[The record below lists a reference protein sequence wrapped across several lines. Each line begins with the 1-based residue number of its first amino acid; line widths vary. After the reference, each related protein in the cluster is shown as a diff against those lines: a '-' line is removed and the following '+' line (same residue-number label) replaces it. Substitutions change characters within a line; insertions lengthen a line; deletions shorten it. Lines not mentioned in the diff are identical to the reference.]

1 MQDFFKRRSLDMFS
15 ILSSSA
21 AYDMNHST
29 DRQKKYRKDS
39 SKGNELSFSE
49 LLNNRMEEIA
59 VKI

>member
-1 MQDFFKRRSLDMFS
+1 MFS